1 MPSTIHKLSC
11 QGCGASLPVK
21 AGTRLAVCE
30 YCASQLEVVPANTS
44 SDRDLHA
51 KLDALKLRED
61 LRDLDAA
68 WEQYLAAVSTKDGRG
83 ALHPPSPGTAF
94 GYAALGVIGTFV
106 AIVALAQA
114 SYWTILGVVP
124 VGFWITRQFWS
135 AELKRF
141 EKFDATRT
149 RYTRRRE
156 ELVREIGGPD
166 ARGMAVR

>member
-21 AGTRLAVCE
+21 LGTRFAVCE
-30 YCASQLEVVPANTS
+30 YCASQLEVVPGNTS

-61 LRDLDAA
+61 LKDLDAA
-68 WEQYLAAVSTKDGRG
+68 WEQYLAAVSTKDSRG
-83 ALHPPSPGTAF
+83 VLHPPSPGTAF
-94 GYAALGVIGTFV
+94 GYAVLGVIGTLV
-106 AIVALAQA
+106 AAAALSQA
-114 SYWTILGVVP
+114 SYWAILGVVP
-124 VGFWITRQFWS
+124 VGIWVTCQFWS

-149 RYTRRRE
+149 RYNRRRE
-156 ELVREIGGPD
+156 ELVRVISGGK
-166 ARGMAVR
+166 R